1 MTKGGLVSFL
11 GLVIAIAGCAG
22 AKVQEQ
28 QAFAPAV
35 QTAPSQIIVYPFATD
50 TTEVSLNSSI
60 IQKAYRN
67 ISGADQNAEQ
77 AQIARDSASNI
88 CLTVVAMLAQKGYNA
103 LCQKRGIP
111 VPGDSLLIVDGAFTD
126 ISEGNRLRR
135 TVIGLG
141 AGQSVV
147 NTNVQVFHRTVEGS
161 HELLDFTTHADSGQM
176 PGVAIMGAPG
186 AAVGGAAAL
195 ASVGVN
201 VVASGVKLHR
211 SALDSLERMTAG
223 QIVDSLTQYC
233 KEQGWNPTAT
243 AGNI

>member
-1 MTKGGLVSFL
+1 MTRREFVSYL
-11 GLVIAIAGCAG
+11 GIVIAIAGCAG

-28 QAFAPAV
+28 QAFAPTV
-35 QTAPSQIIVYPFATD
+35 PTAPTQIVVYPFATD
-50 TTEVSLNSSI
+50 ASDVDLNSSI

-67 ISGADQNAEQ
+67 FSGADVSAEQ

-88 CLTVVAMLAQKGYNA
+88 CLMIVATLSQKGYTA
-103 LCQKRGIP
+103 LCQKRGVP
-111 VPGDSLLIVDGAFTD
+111 VAGDSLMVIDGQFTD

-141 AGQSVV
+141 AGASVV
-147 NTNVQVFHRTVEGS
+147 NTNIQVYHRTTEGS
-161 HELLDFTTHADSGQM
+161 HELLDFTTHADSGHM

-186 AAVGGAAAL
+186 AAVGGAAAI

-211 SALDSLERMTAG
+211 SSLDSLEKMTAG
-223 QIVDSLTQYC
+223 QIVDAVTQYC

-243 AGNI
+243 AAQI